1 MCSNLKLS
9 RWSDTLSK
17 LQAKNPQGS
26 VDFDR
31 TSFAD
36 MDALRE
42 EDNWLNVSFPRK
54 MANFLEMS
62 SRNFVI

>member
-1 MCSNLKLS
+1 
-9 RWSDTLSK
+9 

>member
-1 MCSNLKLS
+1 
-9 RWSDTLSK
+9 

-42 EDNWLNVSFPRK
+42 EDNWLNVVNESFSIDKIRK
-54 MANFLEMS
+54 VFERSPPLSA
-62 SRNFVI
+62 